1 MKRLDALL
9 LALFSAALV
18 VGTWWRLVPLDLTEV
33 FGFVTGAVGV
43 WLTVKENIW
52 NWPVGLANNAFFVV
66 LFFGARLYADMGLQ
80 VVYIALGILGWY
92 WWLHGGERRE
102 RLAVS
107 TTPWTTRVVLGVLV
121 ALCTWGLTL
130 FLRRI
135 GDSAPLWDALTT
147 TLSLAAQYLLTRKLL
162 ENWWVWIAADVIYIA
177 LYVYKDLYLTSGLY
191 AIFLCMCVAGLV
203 RWRRTLFRAASAP
216 PRPALAAR

>member
-1 MKRLDALL
+1 LSGAQGARVTVLLYRGPDEWRAGLRTLAAGVDVAAIAAQFGGGGHPRAAGCRIPGGEAERDAFLRAVDE
-9 LALFSAALV
+9 LAATQVAA
-18 VGTWWRLVPLDLTEV
+18 RP
-33 FGFVTGAVGV
+33 GAVGV

-80 VVYIALGILGWY
+80 VVYIALGILGWS
-92 WWLHGGERRE
+92 WWLHGGARRE

-107 TTPWTTRVVLGVLV
+107 TTPRTTWVVLGVLV

-177 LYVYKDLYLTSGLY
+177 
-191 AIFLCMCVAGLV
+191 
-203 RWRRTLFRAASAP
+203 
-216 PRPALAAR
+216 